1 VPVDTPRPRR
11 ADTPAAGCR
20 RCPRLVA
27 LRHEL
32 GATYPSYH
40 GASVT
45 AVGPVD
51 AALLV
56 VGLAPGL
63 HGAHRTGRPFSGDDS
78 GGLLFEM
85 LHAYGWANQP
95 VSTGPGD
102 GLVLHDCRITN
113 AVKCLPPNNRPTAS
127 ERRACNGF
135 LRAELRAPRVIIAL
149 GRLAHD
155 AVIAALNL
163 RPVDHRFVHA
173 RVHRLDRQ
181 RVLVDSYH
189 CSRYNLN
196 TRRLTR
202 DGFAAVFAQ
211 ARRRFPA

>member
-1 VPVDTPRPRR
+1 M
-11 ADTPAAGCR
+11 
-20 RCPRLVA
+20 
-27 LRHEL
+27 
-32 GATYPSYH
+32 
-40 GASVT
+40 
-45 AVGPVD
+45 GPVD

-102 GLVLHDCRITN
+102 GLVLQNCRMTN
-113 AVKCLPPNNRPTAS
+113 AVKCLPPDNRPLGH
-127 ERRACNGF
+127 ERRACSGF
-135 LRAELRAPRVIIAL
+135 LRAELRGPRVIVAL

-155 AVIAALNL
+155 AVLAALSIRIAAY
-163 RPVDHRFVHA
+163 PFGHA
-173 RVHRLDRQ
+173 CEHRLDDR
-181 RVLVDSYH
+181 RVLIDSYH

-211 ARRRFPA
+211 ARRRLVA